1 MYHHD
6 YYVAFDDQEN
16 VVAHSA
22 DKSTCIQQ
30 ASSNNSSFNIHTA
43 TRMTDGQFLN
53 ALQQLRPDDIEF
65 VMAVGGYFCGRL
77 IYHCNGFLFDQYGV
91 PANRFGTT
99 DVRFDIAVC

>member
-30 ASSNNSSFNIHTA
+30 ASSNNNSFNIHTA

-77 IYHCNGFLFDQYGV
+77 IYHC
-91 PANRFGTT
+91 ASIKKTT
-99 DVRFDIAVC
+99 QWFWVAFFILAKATMTSLL